1 MKVIGF
7 TQLVKLFVQ
16 KMGGLVLISS
26 YLAIEIK

>member
-7 TQLVKLFVQ
+7 KQLVKLFVQ
-16 KMGGLVLISS
+16 KMGGLVLICS